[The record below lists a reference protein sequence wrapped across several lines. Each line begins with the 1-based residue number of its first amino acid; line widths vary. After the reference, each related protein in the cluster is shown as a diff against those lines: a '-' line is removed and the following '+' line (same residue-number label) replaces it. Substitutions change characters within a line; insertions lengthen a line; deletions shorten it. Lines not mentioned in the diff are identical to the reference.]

1 MRTGRITTVL
11 TTFSLLTDMPMYLS
25 DRDIVKAVELG
36 DILLKDF
43 DRKRIQPA
51 SYDVLLG
58 NRFVVTDQHTTEFID
73 PVKGLFADTHEVEV
87 KDGEYFV
94 LHPRTTVLGM
104 VRDFVGSKKYLVQ
117 LSGKSSLAR
126 IGLVVH
132 NTAGI
137 VNPGHFLNITLELSN
152 LNIVPIVLRPGMPIA
167 QLTFSEL
174 SSPVSTDYEKTG
186 RFNGDNWKKNFSLP
200 KNVQTSA
207 TKSKKKSSQ
216 K

>member
-1 MRTGRITTVL
+1 
-11 TTFSLLTDMPMYLS
+11 MYLS
-25 DRDIVKAVELG
+25 DRDIVRAVESG
-36 DILLKDF
+36 DIVLKDF

-73 PVKGLFADTHEVEV
+73 PAKGIFADTHEVEM

-174 SSPVSTDYEKTG
+174 SSPVSTNYEKIG
-186 RFNGDNWKKNFSLP
+186 RFNGDNWKKNFALP
-200 KNVQTSA
+200 K
-207 TKSKKKSSQ
+207 KDRISKAKKSSQ

>member
-1 MRTGRITTVL
+1 
-11 TTFSLLTDMPMYLS
+11 MYLS
-25 DRDIVKAVELG
+25 DRDIVGAVELG
-36 DILLKDF
+36 NIVLKDF
-43 DRKRIQPA
+43 DRNRIQPA

-73 PVKGLFADTHEVEV
+73 PSRGLFANTHEVEV
-87 KDGEYFV
+87 KDSEYFV

-104 VRDFVGSKKYLVQ
+104 VRDFVGSKKYLIQ

-174 SSPVSTDYEKTG
+174 SSPVSTDYEKIG
-186 RFNGDNWKKNFSLP
+186 RFNGDNWEKNFALP
-200 KNVQTSA
+200 KKMKKTGL
-207 TKSKKKSSQ
+207 KKKISKK
-216 K
+216 